1 VPFWR
6 EFLLQLGI
14 CDVSKASIVNHLAR
28 GPGSAVM
35 IVVGGAEESLCA
47 ETGTYHLNLRYGPYF
62 RVSVFSFRTSVLR
75 FR

>member
-1 VPFWR
+1 MMM
-6 EFLLQLGI
+6 
-14 CDVSKASIVNHLAR
+14 K
-28 GPGSAVM
+28 M